1 MKNQAG
7 KKEADERPLAEAM
20 RSECAKKLLAALKGS
35 GHTMIR
41 QALAQLSDDE
51 IEAIYADWQ
60 LWAREDQLPP
70 AQTAEGKPW
79 SVWLLLGG
87 RGAGKTRAGAE
98 WIKAQALGL
107 PPLAEK
113 PAERIAL
120 VGETMAD
127 VRSVMVEGVSGLL
140 AIHHAEE
147 RPLFEPSK
155 MQLTWPNG
163 TVAQMFSAENAEGLR
178 GPQFAVAWC
187 DEIAKW
193 RNGESAWDMLQFALR
208 LGERPQI
215 VATTTPR
222 PVPLLKRL
230 MEDER
235 TVVGRCSTTANR
247 ANLAPS
253 FVDEI
258 TRRYAGTALGRQ
270 ELYGELIEDVSGSLW
285 RRDWIDGGRINGR
298 PETVSQIVV
307 AVDPPVTAT
316 VNSDAC
322 GIIVAARGEDHRFY
336 VLDDRSVQGRE
347 PTVWAQ
353 AAIAA
358 KKDYDADRIVAEVN
372 QGGDLV
378 IAVLRQ
384 IEPLVVVRQVRAS
397 RGKWV
402 RAEPVA
408 ALYAQGRVSHVGTH
422 EALEDEMLAFGAD
435 GRANGKSP
443 DRLDALVWALTDLM
457 SPEPPRPALRML

>member
-1 MKNQAG
+1 M
-7 KKEADERPLAEAM
+7 
-20 RSECAKKLLAALKGS
+20 KGS
-35 GHTMIR
+35 GQATIR
-41 QALAQLSDDE
+41 KALAQLSDEE
-51 IEAIYADWQ
+51 IESIDADWQ
-60 LWAREDQLPP
+60 IWARDDQLPP
-70 AQTAEGKPW
+70 VATPDGMPW
-79 SVWLLLGG
+79 SVWLVLGG

-107 PPLAEK
+107 SPFANK
-113 PAERIAL
+113 PAGRIAL
-120 VGETMAD
+120 VGETIAD

-140 AIHHAEE
+140 AVHRPEE

-163 TVAQMFSAENAEGLR
+163 TIAQMFSAENSESLR
-178 GPQFAVAWC
+178 GPQFAIAWC

-193 RNGESAWDMLQFALR
+193 RNGEETWDMLQFAMR
-208 LGERPQI
+208 LGEQPQI

-230 MEDER
+230 IQDEA
-235 TVVGRCSTTANR
+235 TVTARCSTAAN
-247 ANLAPS
+247 ADNLAPS
-253 FVDEI
+253 FVAEL

-270 ELYGELIEDVSGSLW
+270 ELLGELIEDFSGSLW
-285 RRDWIDGGRINGR
+285 RRDWIEAHRVSER
-298 PETVSQIVV
+298 PSALAQIVV

-316 VNSDAC
+316 QNSDAC
-322 GIIVAARGEDHRFY
+322 GIVVAAKGKDHRFY

-347 PTVWAQ
+347 PTVWAK

-358 KKDYDADRIVAEVN
+358 HKDYRAQRIVAEVN

-378 IAVLRQ
+378 SAVLRQ
-384 IEPLVVVRQVRAS
+384 IDPTVVIRQVRAT

-402 RAEPVA
+402 RAEPIA
-408 ALYAQGRVSHVGTH
+408 ALYAQGRVTHVGRH

-435 GRANGKSP
+435 GRAKGKSP
-443 DRLDALVWALTDLM
+443 DRMDALVWALSDLTT
-457 SPEPPRPALRML
+457 PEPPRPGLRML